1 MKGIT
6 NTTKANIIAA
16 VNALLGLAIVF
27 GVNLSEA
34 QTGAII
40 VAVNAV
46 LGLYVGLTYQDSAKR
61 LPDNTS
67 YIVTHDEDSL

>member
-1 MKGIT
+1 MTSIT

-16 VNALLGLAIVF
+16 VNAVLGLAIVF

-46 LGLYVGLTYQDSAKR
+46 LSLYVGLTYKSSAKR
-61 LPDNTS
+61 IPDAPA
-67 YIVTHDEDSL
+67 EGGG

>member
-1 MKGIT
+1 MGGIT

-16 VNALLGLAIVF
+16 INALMGLAIVF

-46 LGLYVGLTYQDSAKR
+46 LTLYVGLTYKDSAKR
-61 LPDNTS
+61 IPDNATGVITS
-67 YIVTHDEDSL
+67 DDFS